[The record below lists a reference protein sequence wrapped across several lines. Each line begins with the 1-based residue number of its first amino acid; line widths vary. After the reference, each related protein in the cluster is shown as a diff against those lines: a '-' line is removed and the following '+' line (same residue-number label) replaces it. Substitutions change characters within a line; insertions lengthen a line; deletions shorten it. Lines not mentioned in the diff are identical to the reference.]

1 MGREVPKPRG
11 AKISTTIRDDGDGMP
26 WRGQKAM
33 RKYQLWTIFL
43 GTNISPPKGTFEDDF
58 ECSKG
63 GICLFPGGYLFLF
76 FLLGPR
82 TSENFKPNMG
92 KTMASKFPVIFAEF
106 WAIGFLMK

>member
-33 RKYQLWTIFL
+33 RKYLLWTIFL

-58 ECSKG
+58 EFSKG

-76 FLLGPR
+76 FCWDLEHLKISSL
-82 TSENFKPNMG
+82 TWAKPWHQ
-92 KTMASKFPVIFAEF
+92 S
-106 WAIGFLMK
+106 FL